1 MTTTQWVV
9 LIVGLCA
16 MAACGVVVGYGIVR
30 SALSWRTYVRKVN
43 ESEERS

>member
-1 MTTTQWVV
+1 MTIPQWIV

-16 MAACGVVVGYGIVR
+16 MVACGVVVGYGIVR
-30 SALSWRTYVRKVN
+30 SALSWRAYIRKIN